1 MATPKKENRDKVLQV
16 RLTESEW
23 IEVKARAES
32 FGYTSST
39 FARLVLLETV
49 IENKRPVPKQIS
61 KKEG

>member
-1 MATPKKENRDKVLQV
+1 MAKKELRGKVLQV

-23 IEVKARAES
+23 LEVKQRAES

-49 IENKRPVPKQIS
+49 IENKRPVPKHVA